1 MKLVKIFDDEDSVVI
16 DDEYDVITWSIKKET
31 KKLSFDVSVKND
43 CFYKHQTFE
52 YKISNNPIELS
63 IRLLEDSSEPPKK
76 YSVKDGVVLE
86 SEILKDREGFLFE
99 MDKNRIIDLK
109 KSVDWNKVEIL
120 GNYEVNLYLLSKH
133 PEIIPKEDYRKFLR
147 QTIERIKVG
156 NLKIEEIVKKDT
168 HQLKILEGEYGK
180 YIWYPESD
188 SDKIEREKYW
198 ELSDNEKHSSE
209 YGRKLHYI
217 ETLNESIF
225 KDASQKYVGI
235 SEYEFRNSDE
245 LINYLEK
252 VLDNKH
258 LTTDVAKSGTSSV
271 IHKTSNNKLKW
282 LVIIILSVIALSLGV
297 WTAIGIFIL
306 GAIIINLLSK

>member
-1 MKLVKIFDDEDSVVI
+1 MKLVEIFDDEDSIVI
-16 DDEYDVITWSIKKET
+16 DDEYDEITWSIEKEA
-31 KKLSFDVSVKND
+31 KKLMFRASVKND
-43 CFYKHQTFE
+43 CFYKYQTFE
-52 YKISNNPIELS
+52 YKISSDPIKLS

-86 SEILKDREGFLFE
+86 SEILKDKEDFLLK
-99 MDKNRIIDLK
+99 MNQDRIIDLK

-147 QTIERIKVG
+147 QTIERIKAG

-168 HQLKILEGEYGK
+168 SQLKILEGEYGK
-180 YIWYPESD
+180 YIWYPESE
-188 SDKIEREKYW
+188 SDKSEREKYW
-198 ELSDNEKHSSE
+198 KLSDSEKDSSE
-209 YGRKLHYI
+209 YGRKLNYI

-225 KDASQKYVGI
+225 KDTSQKYVGI
-235 SEYEFRNSDE
+235 SDYEFRNSDE
-245 LINYLEK
+245 IINYLEK

-258 LTTDVAKSGTSSV
+258 LTTDGANAEASSV
-271 IHKTSNNKLKW
+271 IHKTSNNKSKW
-282 LVIIILSVIALSLGV
+282 LVIIILSIIALSLGV
-297 WTAIGIFIL
+297 WTAIGVFIL